1 MLIFRKFH
9 ESVMTVV
16 HNFLKFKRENS
27 NKTLRAQVFALFNT
41 TPHSHNVNKY
51 IDSVVILAVLVSVV
65 CIVLETVQ
73 EVNQVWSAE
82 FHILD
87 LITVFIF
94 SVEYVLRVYSCCE
107 LEEFQKPFKGRLKY
121 MTSASALV
129 DLIAVCPFYIDIFLS
144 KSLDLRFLRIFRL
157 TRLLKLTRYTGT
169 LNTLVKAVQ
178 REKYVLLAA
187 AFMMFL
193 MIILTASLGYL
204 FEHDAQ
210 PDKFESIPT
219 SMYWAVV
226 TLASV
231 GYGDI
236 TPITPL
242 GRFMTVIVS
251 FVGIGIFA
259 IPAGL
264 MASSFTDQLRLD
276 RNLFEDQVRKLVT
289 NDSFTD
295 EERENLALEADRLHL
310 SQAVFE
316 EIIARVELENQSASA
331 GTSTDDGI
339 EPSTRLAPQN
349 MSPELTLESYR
360 TQISALRSLALGE
373 NARALTA
380 LISNEAKTT
389 QLEREIWKSL
399 SA

>member
-1 MLIFRKFH
+1 MLIFRKFQ
-9 ESVMTVV
+9 ESVITVV
-16 HNFLKFKRENS
+16 HNFLKFKRENK

-51 IDSVVILAVLVSVV
+51 IDNVVILAVLVSVV

-87 LITVFIF
+87 LITVCIF
-94 SVEYVLRVYSCCE
+94 SIEYGLRVYSCCE
-107 LEEFQKPFKGRLKY
+107 LQEYEKPFKGRLKY

-129 DLIAVCPFYIDIFLS
+129 DLIAVCPFYIDIFLA

-276 RNLFEDQVRKLVT
+276 RNLFEEQVRKLVT
-289 NDSFTD
+289 NNSFTD
-295 EERENLALEADRLHL
+295 E
-310 SQAVFE
+310 
-316 EIIARVELENQSASA
+316 
-331 GTSTDDGI
+331 
-339 EPSTRLAPQN
+339 
-349 MSPELTLESYR
+349 
-360 TQISALRSLALGE
+360 
-373 NARALTA
+373 
-380 LISNEAKTT
+380 
-389 QLEREIWKSL
+389 
-399 SA
+399 

>member
-1 MLIFRKFH
+1 MIIFRKFI
-9 ESVMTVV
+9 EAGLSIY
-16 HNFLKFKRENS
+16 HNFLKFHRD
-27 NKTLRAQVFALFNT
+27 NKTKSLRAQIFALFNA
-41 TPHSHNVNKY
+41 TPQSHSVNKY
-51 IDSVVILAVLVSVV
+51 IDTVVILAVLVSVV

-73 EVNQVWSAE
+73 EIESVWSRE

-87 LITVFIF
+87 LITVVIF
-94 SVEYVLRVYSCCE
+94 SIEYVLRVYSCCE
-107 LEEFQKPFKGRLKY
+107 LKQYEQPVKGRIKY
-121 MTSASALV
+121 IFSASALV
-129 DLIAVCPFYIDIFLS
+129 DLVAICPFYIDIFLA
-144 KSLDLRFLRIFRL
+144 KSIDLRFLRIFRL

-193 MIILTASLGYL
+193 MIILTASLGFM

-219 SMYWAVV
+219 AMYWAVV

-242 GRFMTVIVS
+242 GRLMTVVVS

-276 RNLFEDQVRKLVT
+276 RNTFEDEVRKRVT
-289 NDSFTD
+289 SNNFTD
-295 EERENLALEADRLHL
+295 EDKEDLALEAERLHL

-316 EIIARVELENQSASA
+316 EIIQRVDLEKKTNPQGTPATSQS
-331 GTSTDDGI
+331 
-339 EPSTRLAPQN
+339 
-349 MSPELTLESYR
+349 SPELTLEDYR
-360 TQISALRSLALGE
+360 QQISTLRSLALSE
-373 NARALTA
+373 NAPALSA
-380 LISNEAKTT
+380 LINNESKTT
-389 QLEREIWKSL
+389 LLEREIWKLL

>member
-1 MLIFRKFH
+1 MLIFRKFQ
-9 ESVMTVV
+9 ESVTTVV
-16 HNFLKFKRENS
+16 HNFLKFRKEN
-27 NKTLRAQVFALFNT
+27 KDKPLRAQVFALFNT

-51 IDSVVILAVLVSVV
+51 IDSIVILAVLVSVV

-73 EVNQVWSAE
+73 EVNQVWSPE

-87 LITVFIF
+87 LITVCIF
-94 SVEYVLRVYSCCE
+94 SIEYVLRVYSCCE

-121 MTSASALV
+121 MTTASALV
-129 DLIAVCPFYIDIFLS
+129 DLIAVCPFYIDIFLT

-289 NDSFTD
+289 SDSFTD

-316 EIIARVELENQSASA
+316 EIIARVEMENKSSNTAASVDA
-331 GTSTDDGI
+331 GTGQPTTSSPG
-339 EPSTRLAPQN
+339 RV
-349 MSPELTLESYR
+349 SPELTLEEYR

-373 NARALTA
+373 NAEVLTA
-380 LISNEAKTT
+380 LITNESKTT

>member
-1 MLIFRKFH
+1 MIIFRKFI
-9 ESVMTVV
+9 ETVLSIF
-16 HNFLKFKRENS
+16 HNFLKFRRD
-27 NKTLRAQVFALFNT
+27 NKTKPIRAQIFSLFNA
-41 TPHSHNVNKY
+41 TPHSHSLNKY
-51 IDSVVILAVLVSVV
+51 IDYVVIFAVLVSVI

-73 EVNQVWSAE
+73 DIESVWSKE
-82 FHILD
+82 FHTLD
-87 LITVFIF
+87 LITVVIF
-94 SVEYVLRVYSCCE
+94 SLEYVLRVYSCCE
-107 LEEFQKPFKGRLKY
+107 SKHYEHPFKGRIKY
-121 MTSASALV
+121 IFSASALV
-129 DLIAVCPFYIDIFLS
+129 DLIAICPFYLDIFLA
-144 KSLDLRFLRIFRL
+144 KSIDLRFLRIFRL

-169 LNTLVKAVQ
+169 LNTLMKAVQ

-193 MIILTASLGYL
+193 MIILTASLGFM

-242 GRFMTVIVS
+242 GRLMTVVVS

-276 RNLFEDQVRKLVT
+276 RNTFEDEVRKRIT
-289 NDSFTD
+289 SNNFS
-295 EERENLALEADRLHL
+295 EEDKADLALEAERLHL

-316 EIIARVELENQSASA
+316 EIIQRVDLERKLNPEASPVL
-331 GTSTDDGI
+331 GKVST
-339 EPSTRLAPQN
+339 
-349 MSPELTLESYR
+349 ELTLEDYR
-360 TQISALRSLALGE
+360 QQISTLRSLALSE
-373 NARALTA
+373 HANALSD
-380 LISNEAKTT
+380 LINNESKTT

>member
-1 MLIFRKFH
+1 MKTTKLSRVFTEFIDNFRSFH
-9 ESVMTVV
+9 KYNQGQS
-16 HNFLKFKRENS
+16 
-27 NKTLRAQVFALFNT
+27 LRAQVYALFNA
-41 TPHSHNVNKY
+41 TPTSFSLNKY
-51 IDSVVILAVLVSVV
+51 IDYVVIMAVLVSVV

-73 EVNQVWSAE
+73 EINAQWSVQ

-87 LITVFIF
+87 LLTVAIF

-107 LEEFQKPFKGRLKY
+107 QAQYAKPLRGRIKY
-121 MTSASALV
+121 MLSASALV
-129 DLIAVCPFYIDIFLS
+129 DLIAIFPFYFDIFFA
-144 KSLDLRFLRIFRL
+144 KTYDLRFLRIFRL

-169 LNTLVKAVQ
+169 LNTLIKAVQ

-193 MIILTASLGYL
+193 MIILTASLGYM

-219 SMYWAVV
+219 SMYWAVI

-242 GRFMTVIVS
+242 GRIMTVVVS

-276 RNLFEDQVRKLVT
+276 RNAFEETVRSHL
-289 NDSFTD
+289 NAGSIS
-295 EERENLALEADRLHL
+295 EEDRGELSLEAERLHL
-310 SQAVFE
+310 SQSVFE
-316 EIIARVELENQSASA
+316 EIIKKVSAETQLIQPDVAPIAPIALLVPPPQSVEQQLE
-331 GTSTDDGI
+331 D
-339 EPSTRLAPQN
+339 
-349 MSPELTLESYR
+349 YR
-360 TQISALRSLALGE
+360 RQISALRSLALGE
-373 NARALTA
+373 QGKALGTIIA
-380 LISNEAKTT
+380 TESKTT
-389 QLEREIWKSL
+389 QLERDIWSAL
-399 SA
+399 SG

>member
-1 MLIFRKFH
+1 MLIFRKFQ
-9 ESVMTVV
+9 ESVITVV
-16 HNFLKFKRENS
+16 HNFLKFKRENK

-51 IDSVVILAVLVSVV
+51 IDNVVILAVLVSVV

-87 LITVFIF
+87 LITVCIF
-94 SVEYVLRVYSCCE
+94 SIEYGLRVYSCCE
-107 LEEFQKPFKGRLKY
+107 LQEYEKPFKGRLKY

-129 DLIAVCPFYIDIFLS
+129 DLIAVCPFYIDIFLA

-169 LNTLVKAVQ
+169 LNTRVKAVQ

-276 RNLFEDQVRKLVT
+276 RNLFEEQVRKLVT
-289 NDSFTD
+289 NNSFTD

-316 EIIARVELENQSASA
+316 EIIARVELENKSA
-331 GTSTDDGI
+331 GAETLAAVGIETSTH
-339 EPSTRLAPQN
+339 LAPQN
-349 MSPELTLESYR
+349 LSPELTLESYR

-373 NARALTA
+373 NAAALTA
-380 LISNEAKTT
+380 LITNEAKTT

>member
-1 MLIFRKFH
+1 MLIFRKFQ
-9 ESVMTVV
+9 ESVITVV
-16 HNFLKFKRENS
+16 HNFLKFKRENK

-51 IDSVVILAVLVSVV
+51 IDNVVILAVLVSVV

-87 LITVFIF
+87 LITVCIF
-94 SVEYVLRVYSCCE
+94 SIEYVLRVYSCCE
-107 LEEFQKPFKGRLKY
+107 LQEYEKPFKGRLKY

-129 DLIAVCPFYIDIFLS
+129 DLIAVCPFYIDIFLA

-276 RNLFEDQVRKLVT
+276 RNLFEEQVRKLVT
-289 NDSFTD
+289 NNSFTD

-316 EIIARVELENQSASA
+316 EIIARVELENKSA
-331 GTSTDDGI
+331 GAETLAAVGIETSTH
-339 EPSTRLAPQN
+339 LAPQN
-349 MSPELTLESYR
+349 LSPELTLESYR

-373 NARALTA
+373 NAAALTA